1 MTTITQLPQASPVS
15 GQELMEVVQAGSS
28 LRISINDLFSSGPGA
43 AATQNLITVQ
53 NEIALI
59 QNNIIAI
66 NQSLANGGG
75 GGGITAL
82 ATEATDGLMSALDKI
97 KLDNF
102 TAGSAE
108 TTQTI
113 IAKLSGNVLDFGV
126 L

>member
-28 LRISINDLFSSGPGA
+28 LRININDLFSSGPGA
-43 AATQNLITVQ
+43 VAAQNIITVQ
-53 NEIALI
+53 NEIATI

-66 NQSLANGGG
+66 NQSIASGGG
-75 GGGITAL
+75 GGVTAL
-82 ATEATDGLMSALDKI
+82 ATESTDGLMSALDKI

-102 TAGSAE
+102 TTGSAE

-113 IAKLSGNVLDFGV
+113 ITKLSGNVLDFGV